1 MSFPKIVFE
10 HRGLELVSIRQGEPC
25 PPRVW
30 LNDLYRIGKTIY
42 TVVAMRPENDDS
54 CLVVELMSCS
64 PAWALKTSL
73 ERAGKVF

>member
-10 HRGLELVSIRQGEPC
+10 HRGLQLVSIRQGEPC

-42 TVVAMRPENDDS
+42 IVVAMRPEYDDS

-64 PAWALKTSL
+64 PAWALKMSL
-73 ERAGKVF
+73 ERAGKVS